1 MVHNLSI
8 LGSTGSIGT
17 QTLEVARK
25 LNLKVN
31 AVSAYSSIELLE
43 EQIREFRPASAVVFD
58 EKKAAELKT
67 NIADTDTKV
76 LSGMD
81 GLFEICHDDSELL
94 VNAVVGM
101 VGLAPTMEA
110 IKAKKNIAFA
120 NKETL
125 VAGGELVMKAVRE
138 NGVKLLPVDSEH
150 SAIFQ
155 CLQAAPPDKK
165 LKKILLTASGGPF
178 FGKTT
183 DELRDVTVEQAL
195 NHPNWAMGSKIT
207 IDSATMMNKGL
218 EIIEAAWLFDTD
230 PDDIEVVVHRES
242 IIHSMV
248 EFTDHSILAQLGMP
262 DMRIPIQYAIT
273 YPERVPS
280 LVPEIDWKTLSKM
293 TFYSADDVTFKCLAA
308 CKKAMKKGGLYPA
321 VANGANEVA
330 NRLFRDKKIS
340 FLDIGDLVSS
350 AVDELTVEPAST
362 LDDVF
367 AADRLAREFV
377 YKHI

>member
-1 MVHNLSI
+1 
-8 LGSTGSIGT
+8 
-17 QTLEVARK
+17 
-25 LNLKVN
+25 
-31 AVSAYSSIELLE
+31 
-43 EQIREFRPASAVVFD
+43 
-58 EKKAAELKT
+58 
-67 NIADTDTKV
+67 
-76 LSGMD
+76 
-81 GLFEICHDDSELL
+81 
-94 VNAVVGM
+94 
-101 VGLAPTMEA
+101 
-110 IKAKKNIAFA
+110 
-120 NKETL
+120 
-125 VAGGELVMKAVRE
+125 
-138 NGVKLLPVDSEH
+138 
-150 SAIFQ
+150 
-155 CLQAAPPDKK
+155 
-165 LKKILLTASGGPF
+165 
-178 FGKTT
+178 
-183 DELRDVTVEQAL
+183 
-195 NHPNWAMGSKIT
+195 
-207 IDSATMMNKGL
+207 
-218 EIIEAAWLFDTD
+218 
-230 PDDIEVVVHRES
+230 
-242 IIHSMV
+242 MV

-340 FLDIGDLVSS
+340 FLDIGELVSS